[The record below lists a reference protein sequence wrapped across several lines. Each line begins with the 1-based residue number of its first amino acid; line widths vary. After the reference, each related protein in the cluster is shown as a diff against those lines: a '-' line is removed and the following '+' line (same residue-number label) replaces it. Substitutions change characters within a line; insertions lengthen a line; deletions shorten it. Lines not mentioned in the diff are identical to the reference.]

1 MAPAVVMV
9 RCKFSQSYT
18 QMLTINNQTQQ
29 EFVFEMV
36 AEDVVVR
43 DGNRIFV
50 PAGET
55 PGGIAAT
62 AVFSQKQ
69 VVVNPGNRPRS
80 ESPSLCRPETPL
92 RAAVALFRG
101 LNKVSSRGP
110 VMMTASL
117 GALFT
122 FTVSEN
128 FQIEGSPVA
137 VSAQSATAN
146 LGISQVLTNTGS
158 EPVIAG
164 GIAAVLNET
173 GTLVGKASFEEQRL
187 LPGERLPF
195 RAEYPAEL
203 KTGRYRVFASFQ
215 YEEKVITNSSGFYGA
230 MKRWVF
236 ILVLVVYPATA
247 RTQSITVDYRQTI
260 SVPLPG
266 ALAAFSLD
274 DFYAEAKAQD
284 ETLTI
289 FGKNPGSAHI
299 VAVVRDGT
307 KTFEVQVLPAPPSY
321 PPGFVQPL
329 SASAA
334 SESGSYESRYTS
346 GPSQSE
352 NIVDFMRREG
362 DRSVRFHLDGTF
374 LSTPVR
380 GPKHVR
386 P

>member
-1 MAPAVVMV
+1 MIRLSLNDLQKWIFCGIALGLLAAGHVLPAAEVQSLAEGESRTSPRQSSPFNPQAFQPSPRSSAVPPARSSVSLAPAIVMV

-18 QMLTINNQTQQ
+18 QMLTLINQTQR

-36 AEDVVVR
+36 AQDVVVR
-43 DGNRIFV
+43 DGKRVFV

-55 PGGIAAT
+55 ARSIAAT

-69 VVVNPGNRPRS
+69 VVVKPGQSASVGVTFTVP
-80 ESPSLCRPETPL
+80 PETSL

-101 LNKVSSRGP
+101 LNKVASGGP

-128 FQIEGSPVA
+128 FQIEGSPLA
-137 VSAQSATAN
+137 VTAQSATAN

-164 GIAAVLNET
+164 GMAALLNET

-215 YEEKVITNSSGFYGA
+215 YEEKVITNSRDF
-230 MKRWVF
+230 
-236 ILVLVVYPATA
+236 
-247 RTQSITVDYRQTI
+247 TV
-260 SVPLPG
+260 P
-266 ALAAFSLD
+266 
-274 DFYAEAKAQD
+274 
-284 ETLTI
+284 
-289 FGKNPGSAHI
+289 
-299 VAVVRDGT
+299 
-307 KTFEVQVLPAPPSY
+307 
-321 PPGFVQPL
+321 
-329 SASAA
+329 
-334 SESGSYESRYTS
+334 
-346 GPSQSE
+346 
-352 NIVDFMRREG
+352 
-362 DRSVRFHLDGTF
+362 
-374 LSTPVR
+374 
-380 GPKHVR
+380 
-386 P
+386 